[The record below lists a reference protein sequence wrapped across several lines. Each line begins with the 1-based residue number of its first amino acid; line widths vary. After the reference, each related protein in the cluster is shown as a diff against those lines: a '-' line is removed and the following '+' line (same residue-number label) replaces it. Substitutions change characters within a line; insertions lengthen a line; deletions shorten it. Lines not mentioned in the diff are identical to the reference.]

1 MRALPVS
8 TALLV
13 SVLASLNGPIAS
25 AAPAPVIVKPNAIS
39 SPLKTAGTLQG
50 GKAGEEFSLLGV
62 ESAKTEAGEKLVL
75 SYGDRFGKSI
85 KGEPGYFQ
93 IGLDRA
99 GQRITI
105 DLSQVTTTGIEPDQL
120 KKILKASKF
129 VAATDMTMDPHDR
142 STNIT
147 LILKEPVKMSVAT
160 EAGSKSKVILN
171 LEPVTSTATR

>member
-1 MRALPVS
+1 MKRTSLLQSVSPLIIGFVFVVALPAV
-8 TALLV
+8 
-13 SVLASLNGPIAS
+13 
-25 AAPAPVIVKPNAIS
+25 AAPIPLVVKPNSIS
-39 SPLKTAGTLQG
+39 TPLRSTGTVQG

-62 ESAKTEAGEKLVL
+62 QTAKTTTGEKLVL
-75 SYGDRFGKSI
+75 NYGDRFGQAI

-147 LILKEPVKMSVAT
+147 LVLKEPVKMTVAT
-160 EAGSKSKVILN
+160 DAGSKSKVILN
-171 LEPVTSTATR
+171 LEPVR